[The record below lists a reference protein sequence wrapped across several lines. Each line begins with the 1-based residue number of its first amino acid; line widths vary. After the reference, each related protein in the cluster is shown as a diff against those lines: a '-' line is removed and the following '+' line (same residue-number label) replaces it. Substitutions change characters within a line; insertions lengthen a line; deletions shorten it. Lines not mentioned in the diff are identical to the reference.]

1 MKHKNKELKNVH
13 KGVQETIQKKMNTFA
28 NKVVVSQ
35 YTGKQEPIR
44 KEGEF
49 WTDDEGRQWHMKN
62 GIKQRITP
70 LQDAKTPWWCPV
82 CGRTMKNLDVRAWRV
97 HAKCYDCVAREESRM
112 KMDGVWENHKKEGIL
127 RNQIAY
133 LTDKIIELT
142 YYHDTLSNPE
152 FMTFDQDTGKIL
164 MIDKYQVPLDKVKS
178 DIMTEVVNMNKI
190 LKEKEQELE
199 ELMEEKDEG

>member
-1 MKHKNKELKNVH
+1 MKNKEINKTR
-13 KGVQETIQKKMNTFA
+13 KGVQEILSNKMNKYA

-35 YTGKQEPIR
+35 YTGKKEPKR
-44 KEGEF
+44 QEGEF
-49 WTDDEGRQWHMKN
+49 WTDDEGRQYTMKN
-62 GIKQRITP
+62 GVKQRISA

-82 CGRTMKNLDVRAWRV
+82 CGRTMENLDVKAWRV

-112 KMDGVWENHKKEGIL
+112 KMDGVWEEHKKEGIL

-152 FMTFDQDTGKIL
+152 FMTFNQETGQIL
-164 MIDKYQVPLDKVKS
+164 MIDKYQVPLEKVKS
-178 DIMTEVVNMNKI
+178 DIMTEVVSMNKL

-199 ELMEEKDEG
+199 ELMGAENEK

>member
-1 MKHKNKELKNVH
+1 MKYKNKELKNVH
-13 KGVQETIQKKMNTFA
+13 KGVQETIQKKMNKYA
-28 NKVVVSQ
+28 NKIVVGQ
-35 YTGKQEPIR
+35 YTGKQEPTR

-49 WTDDEGRQWHMKN
+49 WTDDENRQWTMKN

-82 CGRTMKNLDVRAWRV
+82 CGRTMKSLDIKAWRV

-112 KMDGVWENHKKEGIL
+112 KMDGVWDDHKKKGIL

-152 FMTFDQDTGKIL
+152 FMTFDQDTGRIL
-164 MIDKYQVPLDKVKS
+164 MIDKYQIPLDKVKT
-178 DIMTEVVNMNKI
+178 DIMTEVVSMNKI

-199 ELMEEKDEG
+199 ELMEKENEK